1 MRKKTKY
8 AKIYIRFLTIAGN
21 LFIGP
26 PLQITLETA
35 IRVRPDV
42 PENWP
47 FDITVQVKPVIP
59 TPGVWDS
66 NHHLGQVQER
76 LEAATPTAGDIPTT
90 AVAAADVALV
100 AGVNNTAPVPIS
112 TAQKKWLPF
121 TITVP
126 KYTVAHVTVSM
137 TFASNLNEKLREV
150 CELCC
155 LVRTKARNTLMFAD
169 DRPYAT

>member
-1 MRKKTKY
+1 M
-8 AKIYIRFLTIAGN
+8 
-21 LFIGP
+21 
-26 PLQITLETA
+26 
-35 IRVRPDV
+35 
-42 PENWP
+42 PENWK
-47 FDITVQVKPVIP
+47 FDITVKVKPVTP
-59 TPGVWDS
+59 TGSWVEAD
-66 NHHLGQVQER
+66 HLGQVQER

-137 TFASNLNEKLREV
+137 TFTPLI
-150 CELCC
+150 
-155 LVRTKARNTLMFAD
+155 
-169 DRPYAT
+169 